1 MSDPNTAQ
9 SSPSQQQPK
18 TDQGQPA
25 PQVISQQQP
34 EVTFDEFKR
43 IDIRVAK
50 VLEVARVPNSA
61 RLLKLKLDVGGK
73 ERQCIAG
80 IGAKYDPDQLKE
92 KLIIVITNM
101 KPRSL
106 MGLVSEVMLLAAAD
120 GPEISA
126 LTPDRPI
133 NVGAKVT

>member
-1 MSDPNTAQ
+1 MENPPAT
-9 SSPSQQQPK
+9 PSEI
-18 TDQGQPA
+18 
-25 PQVISQQQP
+25 VP
-34 EVTFDEFKR
+34 EVTFDEFRR
-43 IDIRVAK
+43 IDLRVAK
-50 VLEVARVPNSA
+50 VIEVSRVPNSA
-61 RLLKLKLDVGGK
+61 RLLKLKLDIGGV

-92 KLIIVITNM
+92 KLIVVVMNM

-126 LTPDRPI
+126 LTLDRPL
-133 NVGAKVT
+133 NSGTKVT